1 MITDQ
6 GLNPDQAYIL
16 FNIKEGNTPTNIDVI
31 IPMIEL
37 GFCSSI
43 SEGIPVL
50 TPKAIDFIKKLES
63 YFKSQTKKT
72 SAQLLGPEFKE
83 NITKYQ
89 ETFPKIKLPSGKAAR
104 SAVSNV
110 ETNFKW
116 FFEKHQFGWPTILK
130 ATAMYVDEYEKKTP
144 SFLYMRTSAYFI
156 RKTELD
162 KSTVSDLANYCEIV
176 ESGDGLSQARAHFSE
191 KVV

>member
-1 MITDQ
+1 MS
-6 GLNPDQAYIL
+6 PDQAYIL
-16 FNIKEGNTPTNIDVI
+16 FSMREQKGAQHVLTPEACIAELIDKGYLHQDV
-31 IPMIEL
+31 
-37 GFCSSI
+37 SI
-43 SEGIPVL
+43 STSL
-50 TPKAIDFIKKLES
+50 TPKAIEFLKKLES
-63 YFKSQTKKT
+63 YFKGQTKKT
-72 SAQLLGPEFKE
+72 SVQLLGPDFKDQI
-83 NITKYQ
+83 NKYQ
-89 ETFPKIKLPSGKAAR
+89 ELFPKIKLPSGKAAR
-104 SAVSNV
+104 SAVSNI

>member
-1 MITDQ
+1 MS
-6 GLNPDQAYIL
+6 PDQAYIL
-16 FNIKEGNTPTNIDVI
+16 FSIKEGITP
-31 IPMIEL
+31 IEL
-37 GFCSSI
+37 THHPTADLLLKGYLPESKL
-43 SEGIPVL
+43 EL
-50 TPKAIDFIKKLES
+50 TPKAIDFVKKLES
-63 YFKSQTKKT
+63 YFKGQTKKT
-72 SAQLLGPEFKE
+72 SAQLMGPEFKE
-83 NITKYQ
+83 NIIKYQ

-104 SAVSNV
+104 SAGSNV

-130 ATAMYVDEYEKKTP
+130 ATAMYVDEYERKTP
-144 SFLYMRTSAYFI
+144 AFLYMRTSAYFI

-176 ESGDGLSQARAHFSE
+176 ESGESSSQSTAHFSE

>member
-6 GLNPDQAYIL
+6 GLYPDQAYIL
-16 FNIKEGNTPTNIDVI
+16 FSIKEGNNPGELMGRPTSDLILKDYLTES
-31 IPMIEL
+31 IE
-37 GFCSSI
+37 
-43 SEGIPVL
+43 L
-50 TPKAIDFIKKLES
+50 TPKAIDFVKKLES
-63 YFKSQTKKT
+63 YFKGQTKKT
-72 SAQLLGPEFKE
+72 SAQLMGPEFKE

-116 FFEKHQFGWPTILK
+116 FFEKHQFSWPTILK
-130 ATAMYVDEYEKKTP
+130 ATAMYVDEYERKSP
-144 SFLYMRTSAYFI
+144 AFLYMRTSAYFI

-176 ESGDGLSQARAHFSE
+176 ESGESSSQSSAHFSE